1 MNCVSANVTTMTEDS
16 AKIEDVARAA
26 GVSIMSVSRALR
38 GVEGVSEKTRARI
51 TALADEMGYTRN
63 RLAGS
68 LAQATSNLV
77 AISVPTLFD
86 AVFAEIIGGM
96 RETLAHAGL
105 ETIIETSDYR
115 PAQEAAWVERMV
127 TWSPAA
133 LVLSGVDHTPE
144 ARERLDACSM
154 PVLELWDLADTPIDL
169 NVGIDHRAVGYDM
182 GSHLRRLG
190 YRAPAYIGITSGRD
204 PRAEKRLA
212 GLVEGFAAEDVPLTE
227 IRMDAAPSFEAGRD
241 GACEALSCSP
251 RPDVLCFLN
260 DHLAFGGLMACEAAG
275 IEVPRDVGIV
285 GFNGLN
291 INNVL
296 PRRLTTSITPR
307 ALMGKTAARMLV
319 AAIRGVRT
327 ERRVAMPVPVAQGA
341 TTRPLLTARGPA
353 A

>member
-1 MNCVSANVTTMTEDS
+1 MAEK
-16 AKIEDVARAA
+16 AARIEDVARAA

-38 GVEGVSEKTRARI
+38 GVEGVSEATRGRI
-51 TALADEMGYTRN
+51 TALAEEMGYTHN

-96 RETLAHAGL
+96 RETLSHAGL
-105 ETIIETSDYR
+105 ETIIETSDYDLAR
-115 PAQEAAWVERMV
+115 EAAWVERMV

-133 LVLSGVDHTPE
+133 LVLSGIDHAPE
-144 ARERLDACSM
+144 VGERLRWAGM
-154 PVLELWDLADTPIDL
+154 PVLQLWDVTDDPIDL
-169 NVGIDHRAVGYDM
+169 NVGIDHRAVGHDL
-182 GSHLRRLG
+182 GQHLLRLG
-190 YRAPAYIGITSGRD
+190 YRTPVYIATPPGRD

-212 GLVEGFAAEDVPLTE
+212 GLAAAFAEDGVAMGE
-227 IRMDAAPSFEAGRD
+227 VRVSAAPSFEAGRD
-241 GACEALSCSP
+241 GAVRALALHP

-275 IEVPRDVGIV
+275 VSVPGSIGIA

-296 PRRLTTSITPR
+296 NRRLTTSVTPR

-319 AAIRGVRT
+319 AAMRGVRAET
-327 ERRVAMPVPVAQGA
+327 RVAMPVRIEPGQ
-341 TTRPLLTARGPA
+341 TTAPRLTRNRQSS
-353 A
+353 